1 MGGAAPPSPFR
12 EGLSVPAEARGCTCN
27 TVPVE
32 PVEALLTALEAQW
45 ALATRLTVPDL
56 SRPSKCPGW
65 SVFDVVNHS
74 VGVTLKFN
82 EFASAATDRPRT
94 PTGDLIGS
102 RPGPALRAA
111 ADSARTAWSVADLSR
126 ECHLP
131 FGTFPAQVAAGIN
144 LVDVLA
150 HSWDVGEI
158 GGAAFHC
165 SDEVWSTGLGAARSF
180 MGPGR
185 DPRHYGIEVAVPDD
199 APPELQ
205 FLGYLGRA

>member
-1 MGGAAPPSPFR
+1 MR
-12 EGLSVPAEARGCTCN
+12 
-27 TVPVE
+27 VE
-32 PVEALLTALEAQW
+32 VVEALLTALEAQW
-45 ALATRLTVPDL
+45 ALAVRLTVPDL

-65 SVFDVVNHS
+65 SVSDVMNHS
-74 VGVTLKFN
+74 IGVTLKFT

-102 RPGPALRAA
+102 RPGPVLRTA
-111 ADSARTAWSVADLSR
+111 ADSARTAWSAADLSR

-131 FGTFPAQVAAGIN
+131 FGTFSAEVAAGIN